1 MLKRVPTTTDG
12 KLVDRL
18 KESSRVNLPFKAPAP
33 TKSLER
39 IQPQRKRKRVSYV
52 GQQEDDGS
60 DDDNNS
66 KKKKKGD
73 SSYLNEDELLA
84 MHKQYPVFRPT
95 PFNQVVN
102 RRFSLPS
109 MKSKDGTVVIQVLS
123 NVSLG
128 IRPQTKVLPRPLHD
142 PMEDHAIVLFDP
154 TIDIKETDEER
165 KEREVQEA
173 KAKAEEEIK
182 VKTAGMY
189 NPHKS
194 LRKLLGEGD
203 EKKEKVPKVP
213 VVIDPRLSKILRP
226 HQVEGVKVCSPRY

>member
-18 KESSRVNLPFKAPAP
+18 KGSSRVNLPFKAPAP

-60 DDDNNS
+60 DDDSNS

-84 MHKQYPVFRPT
+84 THKQYPVFRPT